1 MEGGLMAQKTI
12 VVALGGNAITQEF
25 EEGNIHQQFAN
36 TRRSLYG
43 VAELIKEGYRVAITH
58 GNGPQVGNEL
68 IRVEL
73 SRHVV
78 PPLPLGVLVGD
89 TEGGMGYMVEQ
100 CLMNVLHDKKIPLK
114 KIATL
119 VTQVLV
125 DKNDPSIQNPSKY
138 VGPFYK
144 KEEVQ
149 ELVEKRGWIMK
160 EDPGRGYRR
169 VVPSPKP
176 LEIINKDAIKLLI
189 ENDFVV
195 IAAGG
200 GGIPVFIDERGWYEG
215 IDGVIDKDLASAV
228 LGRDIQAEVLMILTG
243 VEKVALNF
251 RTPEQV
257 DLDHMTIEE
266 AKKYLQEGQ
275 FPKGSMGPK
284 IQAAINFLEWGGE
297 KVIITSIEKSA
308 DAVHGRTGTV
318 ITKN

>member
-1 MEGGLMAQKTI
+1 MAQKTI

-36 TRRSLYG
+36 TRKSLHG
-43 VAELIKEGYRVAITH
+43 VAELIKEGFRVAITH

-68 IRVEL
+68 IRVEM

-100 CLMNVLHDKKIPLK
+100 CLMNVMHDKGIPPK

-125 DKNDPSIQNPSKY
+125 DRNDPSIKNPSKF
-138 VGPFYK
+138 VGPFYS

-149 ELVEKRGWIMK
+149 DLIEKRGWIIK

-169 VVPSPKP
+169 VVPSPIP
-176 LEIINKDAIKLLI
+176 LEIVNKDAIRLLL
-189 ENDFVV
+189 EHDFVV

-200 GGIPVFIDERGWYEG
+200 GGIPVYIDDRGWYEG

-251 RTPEQV
+251 RKPDQI
-257 DLDHMTIEE
+257 DLDHMSLEE

-297 KVIITSIEKSA
+297 KVIITSIEKSVE
-308 DAVHGRTGTV
+308 AVHGKTGTV
-318 ITKN
+318 ITR